1 MTVTRA
7 ATGTDY
13 DELPNSNGARPASA
27 GGWLTSGLTLAGPLV
42 IVYVVTVLFS
52 MGSGSMQIQTA
63 YALADLVIVVGLQL
77 FVGNS
82 GVLSFGHISFAAV
95 GAWTMGLLTI
105 DPTVKRAVLPQLF
118 PWLSSAS
125 ASPAVA
131 LILGAVFGGV
141 LAFIVAPFLMRLNGL
156 QAGIATF
163 ALLGVVVQVLSYWT
177 KIGPP
182 SGQSMVGVPHAFS
195 LQVQLFLALAV
206 IVVSWL
212 YGRTRTARLLRAARE
227 NPVAAPGSGI
237 NITVHRVLAFGISG
251 VLCGIGGAMW
261 AQTNTVVQA
270 SQLSTGFTF
279 TVIAML
285 VLGGTMSLW
294 GAVLGTLV
302 YSVVDALLQQLQS
315 GLSLGSMV
323 VTIPDGSRPLILGA
337 LLILM
342 LLFRPDG
349 ITRGREFGIPFLRR
363 RTRARSSATP
373 TGRAA

>member
-7 ATGTDY
+7 ATGTVDN
-13 DELPNSNGARPASA
+13 DLPAAEGAKPA
-27 GGWLTSGLTLAGPLV
+27 GGWLTSGLTLVGPLV
-42 IVYVVTVLFS
+42 VVYVLTVLFS
-52 MGSGSMQIQTA
+52 RGSGSTQIQTT
-63 YALADLVIVVGLQL
+63 YALANLVIVVGLQL

-82 GVLSFGHISFAAV
+82 GVLSFGHVAFVAI

-118 PWLSSAS
+118 PLLSSAS
-125 ASPAVA
+125 ASPSVG
-131 LILGAVFGGV
+131 LILAGVFAGI
-141 LAFIVAPFLMRLNGL
+141 LAFVVAPLLMRLNGL

-177 KIGPP
+177 KIGPS

-195 LQVQLFLALAV
+195 LQVQLLMALGV
-206 IVVSWL
+206 IVASWL

-227 NPVAAPGSGI
+227 NAVAAPGSGI
-237 NITVHRVLAFGISG
+237 NITVHRVLAFGVSG

-261 AQTNTVVQA
+261 AQNNTVVQA

-302 YSVVDALLQQLQS
+302 YSVVDAVLQQLQS
-315 GLSLGSMV
+315 GLSLGPV
-323 VTIPDGSRPLILGA
+323 VLSIPDGSRPLVLGG

-342 LLFRPDG
+342 LLVRPDG
-349 ITRGREFGIPFLRR
+349 ITRGREFGVPSLLRR
-363 RTRARSSATP
+363 KRATS
-373 TGRAA
+373 

>member
-1 MTVTRA
+1 MTVTREG
-7 ATGTDY
+7 TGTA
-13 DELPNSNGARPASA
+13 DEARPAEGALPVGS
-27 GGWLTSGLTLAGPLV
+27 GGWRTSALTLAGPLV
-42 IVYVVTVLFS
+42 VVYLATLLVS
-52 MGSGSMQIQTA
+52 MGSASMQIQTS

-82 GVLSFGHISFAAV
+82 GVLSFGHISFVAI

-105 DPTVKRAVLPQLF
+105 DPTVKRAVLPKLF
-118 PWLSSAS
+118 PLLTSAS
-125 ASPAVA
+125 APPAVA
-131 LILGAVFGGV
+131 LVLGAVFGGV
-141 LAFIVAPFLMRLNGL
+141 LAFVVAPFLMRLNGL

-177 KIGPP
+177 RIGPP

-195 LQVQLFLALAV
+195 LQVQLLLALAV
-206 IVVSWL
+206 IALSWI

-227 NPVAAPGSGI
+227 NPIAAPGSGI
-237 NITVHRVLAFGISG
+237 NITAHRVLAFGLSG
-251 VLCGIGGAMW
+251 VLCGVGGAMW
-261 AQTNTVVQA
+261 AQTNSVVQA

-302 YSVVDALLQQLQS
+302 YALVDALLQQLQS
-315 GLSLGSMV
+315 GVRLGSV
-323 VTIPDGSRPLILGA
+323 VVDIPDGSRPLILGA

-349 ITRGREFGIPFLRR
+349 ITRGREFGVPSWLRR
-363 RTRARSSATP
+363 KRPTP
-373 TGRAA
+373 